1 MARKLQ
7 IKRGKKANMPTL
19 AEGELGFATDEKSV
33 YIGTGTENVPVAA
46 PLDNTMSDASE
57 NGVKN
62 KAIKTYVDSQD
73 AALNTAIGT
82 KVDKVTGKGLST
94 NDYTTAEKDKLAG
107 IEGNANRYTHPSSH
121 PATMITQD
129 ATHRFVSDTEKTAWN
144 NKADKS
150 TTLAGYGINNAYTKT
165 EIDNMA
171 ASLGGEFLPSKEQAV
186 LKGALI
192 IEDSETI
199 ADTGGFAKAS
209 GYVIR
214 LDTLGS
220 GLQFLNYDGNLG
232 LLMGI
237 NPSDPNSFMIGGYGN
252 DIVENIDFVQ
262 RKLKN
267 VEDPIDAQDAATKK
281 YVDDLMLVD
290 TTFEV

>member
-33 YIGTGTENVPVAA
+33 YIGTGTENVSVAA

-144 NKADKS
+144 GK
-150 TTLAGYGINNAYTKT
+150 
-165 EIDNMA
+165 
-171 ASLGGEFLPSKEQAV
+171 LPSTGNATLDGV
-186 LKGALI
+186 LNIINTDVNGIAGMSTSLI
-192 IEDSETI
+192 TI
-199 ADTGGFAKAS
+199 RRDNLITGIAFLRGDDLTNGLVA
-209 GYVIR
+209 IR
-214 LDTLGS
+214 LNSDMNKLKIESLDQNLNSSTDITGIDIS
-220 GLQFLNYDGNLG
+220 GLKL
-232 LLMGI
+232 
-237 NPSDPNSFMIGGYGN
+237 
-252 DIVENIDFVQ
+252 EN
-262 RKLKN
+262 
-267 VEDPIDAQDAATKK
+267 AAAPTANTDVANKK